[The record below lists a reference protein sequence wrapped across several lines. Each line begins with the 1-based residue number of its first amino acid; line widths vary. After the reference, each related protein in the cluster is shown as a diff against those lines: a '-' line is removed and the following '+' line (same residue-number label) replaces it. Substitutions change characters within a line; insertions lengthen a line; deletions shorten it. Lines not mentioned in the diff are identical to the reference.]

1 MFPQKPFQQDSYRFL
16 LVSIGGESEQLIRPL
31 RESNFLDLSVEEIS
45 WVTWISDTKGIKQQ
59 LQLSNVVFC
68 IGQLSLEEVVN
79 WRAENPAGQLCFYW
93 HVKSDGMV
101 GPENALSLQVE

>member
-1 MFPQKPFQQDSYRFL
+1 
-16 LVSIGGESEQLIRPL
+16 
-31 RESNFLDLSVEEIS
+31 
-45 WVTWISDTKGIKQQ
+45 
-59 LQLSNVVFC
+59 VVFC

>member
-1 MFPQKPFQQDSYRFL
+1 
-16 LVSIGGESEQLIRPL
+16 L
-31 RESNFLDLSVEEIS
+31 RVEEIS

-59 LQLSNVVFC
+59 LQPSIVVFC

-79 WRAENPAGQLCFYW
+79 WRAQNPAGQLCFYW

-101 GPENALSLQVE
+101 GPENALSLQVD